1 MQTLGPSQSSLEFLK
16 IPDTNLNLQ
25 IPGLL
30 HIYIAAN
37 IYTAQ
42 LTRILMDV
50 VDRQEEWI

>member
-1 MQTLGPSQSSLEFLK
+1 MQTLGPSQSFLEFLK

-30 HIYIAAN
+30 HIEIAAN
-37 IYTAQ
+37 IYKAE

-50 VDRQEEWI
+50 VDRQEE